1 MTVGYYGTVNLSYS
15 HSENIPNILILV
27 KIKFNPEIKDLQHC
41 VDRRMIDS
49 VNWETNSTE

>member
-1 MTVGYYGTVNLSYS
+1 MVGYYGTVNLSYS